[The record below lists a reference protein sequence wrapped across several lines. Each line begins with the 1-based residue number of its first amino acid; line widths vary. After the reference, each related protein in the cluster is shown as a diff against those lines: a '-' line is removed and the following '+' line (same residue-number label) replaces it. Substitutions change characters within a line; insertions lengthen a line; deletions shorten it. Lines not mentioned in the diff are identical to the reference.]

1 MQAWYNQWIQPDP
14 TRADSNG
21 VPTRLLFGLEEVWEN
36 RLADNNRPAD
46 GPTDFK
52 VIASYT
58 GGTGC
63 LFLIL
68 SFPAC
73 PTAAGYGGTTL
84 HPDHHAGLFV
94 PDGKAV
100 SRCTRAMTAASA
112 CSTWLRASRSRMAAG
127 AAT

>member
-1 MQAWYNQWIQPDP
+1 EWIQPDP

-21 VPTRLLFGLEEVWEN
+21 VPTRLVFGLEEVWEN
-36 RLADNNRPAD
+36 RLANENVAAS
-46 GPTDFK
+46 GPTDFH

-94 PDGKAV
+94 PDGNGGVTLYDGNDGGVGAQHV
-100 SRCTRAMTAASA
+100 D
-112 CSTWLRASRSRMAAG
+112 AG
-127 AAT
+127 QALSNANWG